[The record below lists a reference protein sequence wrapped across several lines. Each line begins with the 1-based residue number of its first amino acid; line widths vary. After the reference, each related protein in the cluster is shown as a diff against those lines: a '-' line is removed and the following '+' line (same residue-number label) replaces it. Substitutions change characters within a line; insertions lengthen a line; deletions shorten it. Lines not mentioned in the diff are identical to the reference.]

1 MTITVTVSND
11 GNARERHRLPHC
23 SAIPSVS
30 LRFFT
35 CNTLHWY
42 HIPSRS
48 GTRRHAGPAAITVAP
63 VASVA
68 CSLRCRAQ
76 HSVIAE
82 MQRTIHWASLPFDLW
97 TQKVLPCLTWRDTS
111 VVSCVCSEWHNV
123 TTAAEPMSS
132 EWRTTVLGPA
142 ATANESLDLV
152 RANALQWV
160 DTRFVPT
167 LILLV
172 AASHDTTPWRR
183 GKFWQ
188 DVVAIMEQA
197 KLLPFRC
204 HVIGILTKNA
214 VVQNVEKST
223 VKKMDIDSAVTLSI
237 SVAHLSDTTLEMAT
251 FDRKMLRR
259 ASRTQSLVNPFQVI
273 TPDYDND
280 KPSFLLFGGNDQ
292 SASELIAAVD
302 TWYPGAPVVGAVSS
316 TLVDQCIPLATYSVS
331 RAQGIGAVRGRQ
343 DHKTSRR
350 AQQKTLR
357 CQPHRPLDPVV
368 FPSSLLLR
376 LHGHVGIR
384 SFSSSGYYPI
394 TPVIRC
400 VRSSLA
406 DELSR
411 VVTHDTVSLLPSDGL
426 EENTQLRVV
435 DVVAPSEI
443 LAIEQEGRRLNIFSC
458 QDRAPLEHVLTRCNA
473 SESKVTADSVS
484 AQIDRLEVVFWWQGS
499 LMSLSDIGWQEGA
512 YGLLAS
518 HQPKRTSGAL
528 AEALARI
535 QARLAL
541 ADERAFG
548 AFIVAGALN
557 EVDDFVHGKNVGD
570 LCAGM
575 LPMCQLSGCV
585 VSTSVGPVAF
595 PGGDQLR
602 NIAQV
607 QTHTTCGA
615 VFYTKKRMSN

>member
-1 MTITVTVSND
+1 
-11 GNARERHRLPHC
+11 
-23 SAIPSVS
+23 
-30 LRFFT
+30 
-35 CNTLHWY
+35 
-42 HIPSRS
+42 
-48 GTRRHAGPAAITVAP
+48 
-63 VASVA
+63 
-68 CSLRCRAQ
+68 
-76 HSVIAE
+76 
-82 MQRTIHWASLPFDLW
+82 MQRTIQWTSLPCDLW

-123 TTAAEPMSS
+123 TTGAEPMSS

-172 AASHDTTPWRR
+172 AASRDTTPWRR

-188 DVVAIMEQA
+188 DAVAMMEQA
-197 KLLPFRC
+197 KLLPFKC
-204 HVIGILTKNA
+204 HVVGILTTNA
-214 VVQNVEKST
+214 VVHDVEQST
-223 VKKMDIDSAVTLSI
+223 VKNMDTAVTLSI

-259 ASRTQSLVNPFQVI
+259 ASRTQSLANPFHAI
-273 TPDYDND
+273 APDCGND

-302 TWYPGAPVVGAVSS
+302 AWYPGAPVVGAVSS
-316 TLVDQCIPLATYSVS
+316 SLVGQCIPLATYSVS
-331 RAQGIGAVRGRQ
+331 RAQGIGAARGRQ
-343 DHKTSRR
+343 DHKKSRR
-350 AQQKTLR
+350 AQHKTLR

-394 TPVIRC
+394 TPVLRC

-411 VVTHDTVSLLPSDGL
+411 VVTHDIVSLLPSDGL
-426 EENTQLRVV
+426 KENTQLRVV
-435 DVVAPSEI
+435 DVIAPSEK
-443 LAIEQEGRRLNIFSC
+443 LAIEREGRRLNIFSC

-473 SESKVTADSVS
+473 SESKVTAGSVS

-518 HQPKRTSGAL
+518 HQPKRTSRAL

-541 ADERAFG
+541 ANERAFG

-557 EVDDFVHGKNVGD
+557 EIDDFVHAKNVGD
-570 LCAGM
+570 LCAGI

-585 VSTSVGPVAF
+585 VSTSAGPVAF
-595 PGGDQLR
+595 PGGGQSR

-615 VFYTKKRMSN
+615 VFYTKKRTSD